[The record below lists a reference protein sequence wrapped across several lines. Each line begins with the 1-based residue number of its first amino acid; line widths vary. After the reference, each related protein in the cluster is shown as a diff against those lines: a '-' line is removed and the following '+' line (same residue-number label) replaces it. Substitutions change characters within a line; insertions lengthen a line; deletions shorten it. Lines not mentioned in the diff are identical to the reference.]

1 MYFFFGNLILFETSP
16 QVQHLAHLV
25 GQELVVQNLNI
36 QSDTTD
42 LLGGCLVY
50 QILLFLLKVQI
61 DSLHSTFFRP
71 FFENNDASFYFLI
84 YFFETT
90 IGELSHIQVGSN
102 PSTLV
107 ASPVHWWPRSCRCFS
122 VRSTSTPI

>member
-50 QILLFLLKVQI
+50 QILLFLFNVQI
-61 DSLHSTFFRP
+61 DSLHSFHLFSTIFKKNNDSFFLKHS
-71 FFENNDASFYFLI
+71 FFENNGDSFYFL
-84 YFFETT
+84 FFFLKQP
-90 IGELSHIQVGSN
+90 ELSHI
-102 PSTLV
+102 
-107 ASPVHWWPRSCRCFS
+107 
-122 VRSTSTPI
+122 